1 MHVTLPI
8 LNTKKKVQKLEEKKT
23 AKDWAK
29 VLERERREIFEKGLK
44 ELKEKE
50 ERLIRTCTSLEKD
63 ITKYSCEAETKLYL
77 KLLVNANALIRR
89 KNELKIEVKGL
100 QDDIEKKS
108 KRSLADKQL
117 LQYGLCW

>member
-8 LNTKKKVQKLEEKKT
+8 LNTKKKCKNWKKNP
-23 AKDWAK
+23 AKDRAK

-50 ERLIRTCTSLEKD
+50 ERLIRTCTSLEED
-63 ITKYSCEAETKLYL
+63 IIKYSFEAETKSYL

-117 LQYGLCW
+117 LKYGLC